1 MSEQAMSPRRPYL
14 LRAMYEWLVDNQ
26 LTPHLVVNA
35 SVTGCQL
42 PWEFVKNGQIVLNV
56 SPTAVAQLQMHNE
69 FVEFNARFS
78 GKPHHVVAPMAAVM
92 ALYARENGAGTLFE
106 EEAYYSEERDI
117 SLTDDEPTAT
127 GAPPAVEPAPEA
139 SNKQSS
145 KPKRKTSHL
154 KVVK

>member
-106 EEAYYSEERDI
+106 EEAYYSEARDI
-117 SLTDDEPTAT
+117 SFTDDEPTAT
-127 GAPPAVEPAPEA
+127 GAPPAVEPATETP
-139 SNKQSS
+139 SQKS
-145 KPKRKTSHL
+145 KRKGSHL

>member
-42 PWEFVKNGQIVLNV
+42 PWEFVKNGQIVLNI

-117 SLTDDEPTAT
+117 SLTDEEPTAT
-127 GAPPAVEPAPEA
+127 GAPPAVEPAVDA
-139 SNKQSS
+139 SS
-145 KPKRKTSHL
+145 KTKRKTSHL